1 MASADY
7 TDDLSIEDGNA
18 LWRRI
23 PPRHFVMDENR
34 GGYRP
39 SSAAFEDH
47 PSGTPMSIHV
57 AKDASADGH
66 QPEDVLRGH
75 DGFALAAFTA
85 GTARELDQGVARE
98 PLPDEIAHGVVF
110 GKKTRGIRRRLSRAS
125 EWVLAPPQAQ
135 DEPRA

>member
-1 MASADY
+1 MAPGGY
-7 TDDLSIEDGNA
+7 TDDPSIEDGDA

-23 PPRHFVMDENR
+23 PPWHQVPDENR
-34 GGYRP
+34 GGVRP

-57 AKDASADGH
+57 ASDAVAQGYE
-66 QPEDVLRGH
+66 PKDVLRGH

-85 GTARELDQGVARE
+85 RAAREVGQRVARE

-110 GKKTRGIRRRLSRAS
+110 GKKTRGVRRQLGRAS
-125 EWVLAPPQAQ
+125 EWVVEPPQEG
-135 DEPRA
+135 DEA